1 MNNWSI
7 KGISYFLPEKVVTNN
22 DLANDFPGFKI
33 DELTRLTGVLERHIA
48 DKDENASDLGVK
60 ACEKLF
66 DEYNIKREEID
77 FILYCTQIG
86 DYYTPSTSCII
97 QDRLGIPKRAGTLD
111 FNQGCTGFVY
121 GLNIASGL
129 IASETAKNILLV
141 TSVTI
146 SKLIHPQDK
155 SNRAIFGDGAAAT
168 LITSEPGDLKYGK
181 FVFGTDGSGFDSIII
196 KHGGE
201 KYPIKEFESDD
212 FIDEFEN
219 VRNDACFYMNGSSV
233 FTFSVETVPQ
243 MIDQLLELNGL
254 KKEDIDLYVLHQANR
269 IILES
274 IFRKSKIPADKYTID
289 LDYVG
294 NTVASTIPI
303 ALKNAISSGRVKKGD
318 KVLLAG
324 FGVGFSWGGTI
335 ISF

>member
-1 MNNWSI
+1 MTNWSI
-7 KGISYFLPEKVVTNN
+7 KGISYYLPEKVVSNK

-48 DKDENASDLGVK
+48 EKDENASDLGVK

-66 DEYNIKREEID
+66 DEYGIKKEDID

-86 DYYTPSTSCII
+86 DYFTPATSCII
-97 QDRLGIPKRAGTLD
+97 QDRLGIPKNAGTLD

-129 IASETAKNILLV
+129 IASGTAKNILLI
-141 TSVTI
+141 TTVTI
-146 SKLIHPQDK
+146 SKLLHPKDK

-168 LITSEPGDLKYGK
+168 LITAEPGNLNFGK
-181 FVFGTDGSGFDSIII
+181 FVFGSDGSGFESIII
-196 KHGGE
+196 KQGGE
-201 KYPIKEFESDD
+201 RFPTKEFASDD
-212 FIDEFEN
+212 YIDEFEN

-233 FTFSVETVPQ
+233 FTFSVETVPK
-243 MIDQLLELNGL
+243 MIEQLLEKNEL

-274 IFRKSKIPADKYTID
+274 IFRKLKIPAEKYTID

-303 ALKNAISSGRVKKGD
+303 ALKNAITNGRIKRGD
-318 KVLLAG
+318 KVMLAG
-324 FGVGFSWGGTI
+324 FGVGFSWGGTV

>member
-7 KGISYFLPEKVVTNN
+7 KGISYYLPEKVITNK
-22 DLANDFPGFKI
+22 DLADDFPGFKI
-33 DELTRLTGVLERHIA
+33 DELTRLTGVLERHIVE
-48 DKDENASDLGVK
+48 KGENASDLGVK

-66 DEYNIKREEID
+66 KEYEINRDEID

-86 DYYTPSTSCII
+86 DYYTPATSCII
-97 QDRLGIPKRAGTLD
+97 QDRLGIPKNAGTLD

-121 GLNIASGL
+121 GLNIAGGL
-129 IASETAKNILLV
+129 IASGTAKNILLI
-141 TSVTI
+141 TTVTI
-146 SKLIHPQDK
+146 SKLIHPKDK

-168 LITSEPGDLKYGK
+168 LITAESSDQQFRR
-181 FVFGTDGSGFDSIII
+181 FVFGSDGSGFESIII
-196 KHGGE
+196 KQGGE
-201 KYPIKEFESDD
+201 KYPVQEFASDD
-212 FIDEFEN
+212 YIDEFEN

-233 FTFSVETVPQ
+233 FTFSVETVPAF
-243 MIDQLLELNGL
+243 INRILELNGL

-274 IFRKSKIPADKYTID
+274 IFRKLKIPAEKYIID
-289 LDYVG
+289 LERAG

-303 ALKNAISSGRVKKGD
+303 ALKNAMESGRIKKGD

-324 FGVGFSWGGTI
+324 FGVGFSWGGSGI
-335 ISF
+335 VV